1 MEQKIAA
8 FMNDQDLGLLEQ
20 GFQEDPQ
27 TPVLATPAAVVATC
41 WYVGGAVAGAA
52 AVTGAYVTGRVVG

>member
-8 FMNDQDLGLLEQ
+8 FMNEQDLGALEQ
-20 GFQEDPQ
+20 GYQDDAG
-27 TPVLATPAAVVATC
+27 PVLATPVAAVATC

-52 AVTGAYVTGRVVG
+52 GVVGAYVTGRVNG